1 VESHTYRLCRGSTAT
16 IIRIPYISTF
26 NNQAD
31 FLYATVDV
39 AIWSTVEPG
48 IGIVAGCVAT
58 LRPLLQ
64 LILHKA
70 GMRSTAG
77 VNNATSSLPLSTKV
91 SRKNG
96 TAASVDSDSDDFLPI
111 QANTTVTTVTGNAP
125 KSPMWN
131 GKFGSSRNSQ
141 DSMNKGIEKKV
152 MVSYSQGSQ

>member
-1 VESHTYRLCRGSTAT
+1 M
-16 IIRIPYISTF
+16 PYISTF

-39 AIWSTVEPG
+39 AIWSTVELG

-77 VNNATSSLPLSTKV
+77 ANNATSSLQLSTHI

-96 TAASVDSDSDDFLPI
+96 TTTSMDSDTDNFLPI

-125 KSPMWN
+125 KSPLWN
-131 GKFGSSRNSQ
+131 GKFGPGRESEEAT
-141 DSMNKGIEKKV
+141 NKGIEKKV